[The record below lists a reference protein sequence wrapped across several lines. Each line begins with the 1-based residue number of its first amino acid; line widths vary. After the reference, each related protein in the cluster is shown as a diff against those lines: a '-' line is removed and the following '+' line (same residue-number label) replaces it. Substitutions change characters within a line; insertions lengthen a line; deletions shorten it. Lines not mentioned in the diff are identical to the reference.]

1 MRNAE
6 IFSREHRRVKGRVY
20 ADPYARDWSIDSRFG
35 SIDWLIADLF
45 LCSWLP
51 YQVVEDLEQLSND
64 EDLVKRI
71 VEEENQRERR
81 TKKKVANTKGMQD

>member
-1 MRNAE
+1 LIDGRFVFIRLNA
-6 IFSREHRRVKGRVY
+6 
-20 ADPYARDWSIDSRFG
+20 
-35 SIDWLIADLF
+35 
-45 LCSWLP
+45 